1 MADPVAAFLEREQGL
16 FGDLD
21 DGEPVAAAAQQQQ
34 QPPAAADIIPQIEVA
49 VHQENG
55 ILNGNSDSG
64 VDLAA
69 FAESNHATPTPVITN
84 GRSISPSASER
95 SDGEP
100 VFQSRPD
107 VEPDSV
113 TRWRKEY
120 EDKLKKLDEEE
131 TKIMK
136 DLKEKAK
143 KELAEFEKKRA
154 SDLEQRK
161 KFNREMQV
169 EFLKNVEKASAG
181 VLWQRIAKVVENDDR
196 TPKNPVDTDRMRQL
210 LLQCKDGGPKP
221 IKSSE

>member
-1 MADPVAAFLEREQGL
+1 MADPVAAFLEREQGI

-21 DGEPVAAAAQQQQ
+21 DEPVMVEHQQQH
-34 QPPAAADIIPQIEVA
+34 QPPAADIPQIEVA
-49 VHQENG
+49 PFQANG
-55 ILNGNSDSG
+55 IVNGNNDSG

-69 FAESNHATPTPVITN
+69 FVESNHATPAPIITN

-100 VFQSRPD
+100 IFQAKPE

-113 TRWRKEY
+113 RKWRKEY
-120 EDKLKKLDEEE
+120 EDKLTKLDSEEQ
-131 TKIMK
+131 KIMK
-136 DLKEKAK
+136 DLKEQAK
-143 KELAEFEKKRA
+143 KELADFEKRRA

-161 KFNREMQV
+161 KFNREKQV

-181 VLWQRIAKVVENDDR
+181 VLWQRIAKVVENDER
-196 TPKNPVDTDRMRQL
+196 TPKNPIDTDRMRQL

-221 IKSSE
+221 VNGTD

>member
-1 MADPVAAFLEREQGL
+1 MADPVAAFLAKEQDL

-21 DGEPVAAAAQQQQ
+21 DGESAQQQQ
-34 QPPAAADIIPQIEVA
+34 QPSPPIPQIEVA
-49 VHQENG
+49 APFHQQENG
-55 ILNGNSDSG
+55 HLNGNNDSG

-69 FAESNHATPTPVITN
+69 FVDSNHATPAPIITN
-84 GRSISPSASER
+84 GRSISPSGSAA

-107 VEPDSV
+107 VEPESV
-113 TRWRKEY
+113 TKWRKEY
-120 EDKLKKLDEEE
+120 EEKLKKLDDEES
-131 TKIMK
+131 KVLR
-136 DLKEKAK
+136 DLKEQAK
-143 KELAEFEKKRA
+143 KELADFEKKRA

-161 KFNREMQV
+161 KFNREKQV

-196 TPKNPVDTDRMRQL
+196 TPKNPIDTDRMRQL

-221 IKSSE
+221 IKASE

>member
-1 MADPVAAFLEREQGL
+1 MMNVTVIVE
-16 FGDLD
+16 
-21 DGEPVAAAAQQQQ
+21 QQQQ
-34 QPPAAADIIPQIEVA
+34 QPAAAAADIPQIEVA
-49 VHQENG
+49 PFQANG
-55 ILNGNSDSG
+55 IVNGNNDSG

-69 FAESNHATPTPVITN
+69 FVESNHATPIITN

-100 VFQSRPD
+100 IFQAKPE

-120 EDKLKKLDEEE
+120 EDKLTKLDSEEQ
-131 TKIMK
+131 KIMK
-136 DLKEKAK
+136 DLKEQAK
-143 KELAEFEKKRA
+143 KELADFEKRRA

-161 KFNREMQV
+161 KVNREKQV

-181 VLWQRIAKVVENDDR
+181 VLWQRIAKVVENDER
-196 TPKNPVDTDRMRQL
+196 TPKNPIDTDRMRQL

-221 IKSSE
+221 VNGTN